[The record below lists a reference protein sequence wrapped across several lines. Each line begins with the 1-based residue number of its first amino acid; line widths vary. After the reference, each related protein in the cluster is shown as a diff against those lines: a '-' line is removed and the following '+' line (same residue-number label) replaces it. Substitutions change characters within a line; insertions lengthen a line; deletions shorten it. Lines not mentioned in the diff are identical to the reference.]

1 MKITYLYKLLLI
13 IILFNA
19 CKVSKDTAVPKKTVP
34 DMYRGYTKADSL
46 NIANIPWNQ
55 LFVNKQLQVLIDSTL
70 SNNFDIQVALKNKEA
85 ARLLIR
91 QSKLGYLPEL
101 RVQGTA
107 GINRP
112 SDNSL
117 SGLSLSQFLGKSYV
131 EDYSANA
138 SVSWEADIWG
148 KIKNQ
153 QSKSLAIYLQ
163 SEEARKTV
171 QTDLIAAVANG
182 YYRLLMLDEQVEI
195 ANKNLALAD
204 STVSIMKLQYQS
216 GQVNSLALQQATAQ
230 RLQAAELIPSL
241 TREIQL
247 GETYLSILAGVA
259 PKEIVRSGNI
269 YESIVSAALSPGIP
283 SDLLSNRPDV
293 KAKELELMKANANT
307 GIAKASLYPSLS
319 ITAVGGLNSFLAS
332 NWFSIP
338 ASLFISGIAGISQP
352 VFQQGKLKTQY
363 RLSEIEREKTVIGF
377 RQSVLLAV
385 GEVSDALIKI
395 EKLKEQALIAKE
407 RVGVLQNGISNAQM
421 LFSNGMANYLEVIT
435 AQRNVLESE
444 LALASIQ
451 KEQSEAVIGLY
462 KSLGGGWRSNN

>member
-1 MKITYLYKLLLI
+1 MKITYLYKLL
-13 IILFNA
+13 ILVICFNA
-19 CKVSKDTAVPKKTVP
+19 CKVSKDTAVPKDTVP

-269 YESIVSAALSPGIP
+269 YETIVSAALSPGIP

-407 RVGVLQNGISNAQM
+407 RVGVLQIGINNAQM